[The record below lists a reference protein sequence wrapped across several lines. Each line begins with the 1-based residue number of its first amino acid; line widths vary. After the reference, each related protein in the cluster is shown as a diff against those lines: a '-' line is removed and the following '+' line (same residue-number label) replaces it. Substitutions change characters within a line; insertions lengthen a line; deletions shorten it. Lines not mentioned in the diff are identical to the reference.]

1 VWHVPPAPVLEHKE
15 APRRDLDARSLSSV
29 SSTNLE
35 QSDSEV
41 PGGRV
46 KLWRVMVGMEQRDS
60 TWRAIITR
68 YWKGTDDGGK
78 MKDKVLNSNS
88 RRQGRTEKRTSF
100 PRFSASRAL
109 RETKPRSKR
118 RVSPRVRRAA
128 EPHPQPRCIVH
139 RASLRK
145 GGTNSYH
152 FFGKTTAM
160 FENSQL
166 EEEGVLSLSSIP
178 FIARVKLPSVSIS
191 SATKVIG

>member
-1 VWHVPPAPVLEHKE
+1 M
-15 APRRDLDARSLSSV
+15 SSV

-88 RRQGRTEKRTSF
+88 RRQGRTEKRTS
-100 PRFSASRAL
+100 PSRFSASRAL

-128 EPHPQPRCIVH
+128 EPHPQPRCMV
-139 RASLRK
+139 RCASVRK

-152 FFGKTTAM
+152 FYRKNYRNFREGKKRKYLCL
-160 FENSQL
+160 FLFHSQGRASERFYL
-166 EEEGVLSLSSIP
+166 PGGRNGKPGP
-178 FIARVKLPSVSIS
+178 FWG
-191 SATKVIG
+191 T

>member
-1 VWHVPPAPVLEHKE
+1 M
-15 APRRDLDARSLSSV
+15 
-29 SSTNLE
+29 
-35 QSDSEV
+35 

-46 KLWRVMVGMEQRDS
+46 QLWRVMVGMEQRDS

-68 YWKGTDDGGK
+68 YFKGTDDGGK

-88 RRQGRTEKRTSF
+88 RRQGRTETRTSF

-139 RASLRK
+139 RAFLRK

-178 FIARVKLPSVSIS
+178 FIAKVDLPRSSIPHIARRS
-191 SATKVIG
+191 RCGDGSLSAMCRLGARRGSFFFVRR

>member
-1 VWHVPPAPVLEHKE
+1 MARGFYWACRLISLAWQRTRPSISNLIHKALCVQTWRGGCSKCRGENHGNYGHSFEHGGIPPAPVLEHKE

-68 YWKGTDDGGK
+68 YFKGTDDGGK

-88 RRQGRTEKRTSF
+88 RRQGRTENRTS
-100 PRFSASRAL
+100 PLRFSASRAL
-109 RETKPRSKR
+109 RETKPR
-118 RVSPRVRRAA
+118 
-128 EPHPQPRCIVH
+128 
-139 RASLRK
+139 
-145 GGTNSYH
+145 
-152 FFGKTTAM
+152 
-160 FENSQL
+160 
-166 EEEGVLSLSSIP
+166 
-178 FIARVKLPSVSIS
+178 
-191 SATKVIG
+191 

>member
-1 VWHVPPAPVLEHKE
+1 MWHVPPAPILEHQE
-15 APRRDLDARSLSSV
+15 GNRGHVDARSLSSV
-29 SSTNLE
+29 SSSNLE

-46 KLWRVMVGMEQRDS
+46 KLWRVMMKMEQRDS

-68 YWKGTDDGGK
+68 YSKGTDDGGK

-88 RRQGRTEKRTSF
+88 RRQGRTETRTSF

-128 EPHPQPRCIVH
+128 EPHPQPRCIMH
-139 RASLRK
+139 RASPSEGVEKSTRIL
-145 GGTNSYH
+145 
-152 FFGKTTAM
+152 GKTTAM
-160 FENSQL
+160 FENSLQ
-166 EEEGVLSLSSIP
+166 
-178 FIARVKLPSVSIS
+178 
-191 SATKVIG
+191 

>member
-1 VWHVPPAPVLEHKE
+1 
-15 APRRDLDARSLSSV
+15 
-29 SSTNLE
+29 
-35 QSDSEV
+35 
-41 PGGRV
+41 
-46 KLWRVMVGMEQRDS
+46 
-60 TWRAIITR
+60 
-68 YWKGTDDGGK
+68 

-88 RRQGRTEKRTSF
+88 RRQGRTENRTSF

-178 FIARVKLPSVSIS
+178 FIAKVDLPRSSIGGAGARLVGGRCLHRQS
-191 SATKVIG
+191 WGGWSGGSGGLRWGWDTGEVAHDGALGPSLTRRRES